1 MRRATT
7 PTIQIEADIDLREF
21 EWFRLTFAQRNGPRI
36 VKTEKDCS
44 LSEDG
49 KTIYVRLSQ
58 QETLSFSERYNV
70 MVQMR
75 YGIGDT
81 VNATNIVSRDIGAIL
96 DEEVI

>member
-7 PTIQIEADIDLREF
+7 PTIQIDSDVNLNEF
-21 EWFRLTFAQRNGPRI
+21 EWFRLTFAQRNGPKI
-36 VKTEKDCS
+36 VKTEKDCT
-44 LSEDG
+44 LSDDG
-49 KTIYVRLSQ
+49 KTVYVTLTQ
-58 QETLSFSERYNV
+58 QGTLRFSERYNL
-70 MVQMR
+70 MIQMR

>member
-7 PTIQIEADIDLREF
+7 PTIQIDSDVNLKDF
-21 EWFRLTFAQRNGPRI
+21 EWFRLTFAQRNGPRVI
-36 VKTEKDCS
+36 KTEKDCT

-58 QETLSFSERYNV
+58 QETLSFSDRYNL

-81 VNATNIVSRDIGAIL
+81 VNATNIVSRDVGAIL